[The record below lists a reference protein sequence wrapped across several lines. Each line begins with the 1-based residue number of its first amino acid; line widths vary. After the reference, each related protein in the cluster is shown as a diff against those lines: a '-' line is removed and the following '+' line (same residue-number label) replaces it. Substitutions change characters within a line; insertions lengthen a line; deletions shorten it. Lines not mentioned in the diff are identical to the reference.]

1 MDEMR
6 ETMIEEQHYELVR
19 RAQTGDRR
27 AFDELAGSVN
37 DVLLANIRRR
47 LGPELREKLD
57 AEDVLQ
63 ETLLRAFRCIEEFQW
78 EGEKSFERWLG
89 GIATN
94 FILHSARRYGLR
106 KHLRIVR
113 DPEAKG
119 VSPSRHQRREERLS
133 RLVRSID
140 ELNPEYRQVVRLSRL
155 EGLKIEE
162 IAERMG
168 RSTGSVRNLL
178 FRAMK
183 QLRES
188 FGDTESL
195 NLPRDHSEQDASTHD
210 D

>member
-6 ETMIEEQHYELVR
+6 KTMIEEQHELVE
-19 RAQTGDRR
+19 RARTGDRR
-27 AFDELAGSVN
+27 AFEQLAGSVS
-37 DVLLANIRRR
+37 DVVLASIRRR

-63 ETLLRAFRCIEEFQW
+63 ETFLRAFRSIEEFRWQ
-78 EGEKSFERWLG
+78 GEKSFERWLS

-94 FILHSARRYGLR
+94 FILHSARRHGLR
-106 KHLRIVR
+106 KHLRIAL

-119 VSPSRHQRREERLS
+119 VSPSRHQRREERLA
-133 RLVRSID
+133 RLITSVD
-140 ELNPEYRQVVRLSRL
+140 ELKPEYRQVVRLSRL

-162 IAERMG
+162 IAARLG
-168 RSTGSVRNLL
+168 RSTSSVRNLL

-195 NLPRDHSEQDASTHD
+195 HLPHRHFQKDESGDAD
-210 D
+210 

>member
-1 MDEMR
+1 MR
-6 ETMIEEQHYELVR
+6 ETMTKESQVQALVT
-19 RAQTGDRR
+19 RAQTGDRG
-27 AFDELAGSVN
+27 AFDQLAVSVT
-37 DVLLANIRRR
+37 DVVLAIIRRR
-47 LGPELREKLD
+47 VGPELREKLD

-63 ETLLRAFRCIEEFQW
+63 ETFLRAFRSIGEFRW
-78 EGEKSFERWLG
+78 EGERSFERWLS

-94 FILHSARRYGLR
+94 FILHSARKYGLR

-113 DPEAKG
+113 DPPASD

-133 RLVRSID
+133 RLNRSVD
-140 ELNPEYRQVVRLSRL
+140 ELSPEYREVVRLSRM

-162 IAERMG
+162 IAKRMG
-168 RSTGSVRNLL
+168 RSSSSVRNLL

-195 NLPRDHSEQDASTHD
+195 NLPDGHFDGDTDSDGE
-210 D
+210 